1 MEAKL
6 FWTKPQGK
14 PADVDLCPLAGEE
27 ALCYHRSFPEYE
39 PTPLR
44 RLDHLA
50 RRCGLARVWVK
61 DESYRFGL
69 NAFKA
74 LGASYAVMRAIQTR
88 LGLDVDCTFAELAAR
103 REQYRDLTLI
113 TATDGNHGRGVAW
126 TAQQLGL
133 PAVVLMPKG
142 SSDTRLQA
150 IRSHGA
156 KAEVT
161 ELNYDDTVRRAAAL
175 ARDNGWLLVQDTAFG
190 DYRQIPLDITK
201 GYTTLVHESLA
212 QMGEERPTHVFVQG
226 GVGSMAAGVLGCFAA
241 LLGERRPVGVV
252 VEPHAANCLTR
263 SAEIGEPQA
272 VTGELKTIMA
282 GLACGEPSV
291 EAWPV
296 LHRYADFFVSMPDQ
310 CAALGMRVLTA
321 PRGGDMQ
328 VVSGESGAAGAGL
341 LGALCLLG
349 MDDGLRAAMKL
360 DETARVLLLSTEGDT
375 DPDRWQDI
383 VWNGAF
389 GLADERIW

>member
-1 MEAKL
+1 MEL
-6 FWTKPQGK
+6 NLRWTKPQGI
-14 PADVDLCPLAGEE
+14 PALVDLRAFSGEE
-27 ALCYHRSFPEYE
+27 ALCYHRSFPGYE

-44 RLDHLA
+44 RLDYLA
-50 RRCGLARVWVK
+50 QYCGLARIWVK

-88 LGLDVDCTFAELAAR
+88 LGLKEDCTFAELTAR

-133 PAVVLMPKG
+133 SAVVLMPKG
-142 SSDTRLQA
+142 SSNTRLRA

-156 KAEVT
+156 KAEAT

-190 DYRQIPLDITK
+190 DYRQIPCDITK
-201 GYTTLVHESLA
+201 GYTTLVHECFA
-212 QMGEERPTHVFVQG
+212 QMGTERPTHVFVQG

-241 LLGERRPVGVV
+241 LLGEQRPIGVV
-252 VEPHAANCLTR
+252 VEPHAADCLYR
-263 SAEIGEPQA
+263 SARAGERRP
-272 VTGELKTIMA
+272 VDGELKTIMA

-296 LHRYADFFVSMPDQ
+296 LHRYADFFVSMPDP
-310 CAALGMRVLTA
+310 CAALGMRVLAA
-321 PRGGDMQ
+321 PRGDDIQ
-328 VVSGESGAAGAGL
+328 VISGESGAAGAGL
-341 LGALCLLG
+341 LFSLCLRG
-349 MDDGLRAAMKL
+349 MDDDLRAAMKL

-375 DPDRWQDI
+375 DPPRWRDI
-383 VWNGAF
+383 VWGGAF
-389 GLADERIW
+389 GVADERIW